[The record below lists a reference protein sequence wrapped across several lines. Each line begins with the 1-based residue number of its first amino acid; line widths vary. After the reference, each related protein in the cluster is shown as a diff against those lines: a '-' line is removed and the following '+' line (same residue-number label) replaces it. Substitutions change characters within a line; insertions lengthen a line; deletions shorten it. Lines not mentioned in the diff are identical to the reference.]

1 MTATAQL
8 YRWNEMQ
15 LENVTD
21 TISRKYVAGDREMV
35 AQITLKRGA
44 IVPLHSHESEQLT
57 YVLSGA
63 LKFSIGGDEF
73 VVREGELL
81 RIPSWLPHSA
91 EALEDTFELDLFS
104 PIRQDWID
112 GTDDYFRR

>member
-1 MTATAQL
+1 MPPIAQL
-8 YRWNEMQ
+8 YKWNEMV
-15 LENVTD
+15 LEHVTD
-21 TISRKYVAGDREMV
+21 GISRKYVTGDREMV

-44 IVPLHSHESEQLT
+44 IVPVHSHESEQLT

-63 LKFSIGGDEF
+63 LKFVIGSDEF
-73 VVREGELL
+73 TVREGELL
-81 RIPSWLPHSA
+81 RIPSWVPHTA